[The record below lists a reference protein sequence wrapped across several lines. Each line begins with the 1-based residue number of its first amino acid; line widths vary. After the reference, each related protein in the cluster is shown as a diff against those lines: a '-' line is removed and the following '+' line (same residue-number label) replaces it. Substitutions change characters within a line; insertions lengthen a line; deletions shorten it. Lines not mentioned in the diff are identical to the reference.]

1 MAAIRGYA
9 PRTSLRQRVRLLLLY
24 MAKIG
29 ASGGYCLHTNI
40 LIKSQ
45 MPVYCSFTC
54 IKKLYLLLSTNYN
67 HLTTLYPPVN
77 NVLKKWPGRL
87 VTLQHLVLFRDTL
100 IYFSYYRIKSR
111 CMVGFEPTAT
121 FTTVT

>member
-1 MAAIRGYA
+1 LNRRPMCYQHIALNQLSYGTIKMAAIRGYA

-45 MPVYCSFTC
+45 MPVYCSFTR
-54 IKKLYLLLSTNYN
+54 IKNLYLLLSTNYN
-67 HLTTLYPPVN
+67 HLTTLYPCVN
-77 NVLKKWPGRL
+77 NVLKKYSE
-87 VTLQHLVLFRDTL
+87 QINF
-100 IYFSYYRIKSR
+100 I
-111 CMVGFEPTAT
+111 
-121 FTTVT
+121 

>member
-54 IKKLYLLLSTNYN
+54 IKK
-67 HLTTLYPPVN
+67 
-77 NVLKKWPGRL
+77 WPGRL

-100 IYFSYYRIKSR
+100 IYFSYYRIKNLMYGWNRTNGYLYNHYHMSN
-111 CMVGFEPTAT
+111 GNFYNLT
-121 FTTVT
+121 